1 MEALVII
8 QKTIFVILSKKKK
21 IFTRKTENLPSQ
33 SESLRMFEMIF

>member
-8 QKTIFVILSKKKK
+8 QKTIFVILSKKN
-21 IFTRKTENLPSQ
+21 FTRKTENLPSQ